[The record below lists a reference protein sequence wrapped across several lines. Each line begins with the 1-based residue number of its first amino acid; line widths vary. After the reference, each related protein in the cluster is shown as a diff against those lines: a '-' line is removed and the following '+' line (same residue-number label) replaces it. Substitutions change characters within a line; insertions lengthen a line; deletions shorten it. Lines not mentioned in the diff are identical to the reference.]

1 MSGFKP
7 KKLPIHTGTH
17 FLCYP
22 LYNPRSSLQLQNLV
36 QRLRDDKLALHC
48 PQKAFR
54 MPKTFNPRLLKFDLI
69 NQQTVEA
76 ASKFLRNLDINR
88 MLRNAEIAAEGANLS
103 NQNEAATNVTIE
115 EEGHK
120 ARVPPL
126 SVSLVGLSAEFGRE
140 GELYQAHI
148 IPIDSTNRLHFLS
161 TQIVQQFVSA
171 GIGNTEKYERLS
183 PRFNVID
190 TWKARRFRRINDE
203 GARTPSRRKGAP
215 YDTRGLI
222 EKYKDVVFAESIPL
236 EKLSLCKYGR
246 IATFKGNRYQVLVD
260 EYYEEVES
268 IPLPQ

>member
-1 MSGFKP
+1 MSGFNP

-22 LYNPRSSLQLQNLV
+22 LYSPRSSLQLQNLV
-36 QRLRDDKLALHC
+36 QRLRDDELTLHC

-54 MPKTFNPRLLKFDLI
+54 MPKAFNLRIFNFDLM

-76 ASKFLRNLDINR
+76 ASKFLRSLDINR
-88 MLRNAEIAAEGANLS
+88 MLRNAEIAATEANLS

-126 SVSLVGLSAEFGRE
+126 SVSLVGLSAEFCSE
-140 GELYQAHI
+140 GELHRAHI
-148 IPIDSTNRLHFLS
+148 IPLDPTNRLHFLS
-161 TQIVQQFVSA
+161 TQIVQRLVSA
-171 GIGNTEKYERLS
+171 GIGNTKSNEGVS
-183 PRFNVID
+183 PRFAVIN
-190 TWKARRFRRINDE
+190 TWKAGHYRRIIDE
-203 GARTPSRRKGAP
+203 GARIPWRIGAP

-222 EKYKDVVFAESIPL
+222 EKYKDVVLAESIPL
-236 EKLSLCKYGR
+236 EKLSLCKSGR
-246 IATFKGNRYQVLVD
+246 IATFKGNRNQVLVD